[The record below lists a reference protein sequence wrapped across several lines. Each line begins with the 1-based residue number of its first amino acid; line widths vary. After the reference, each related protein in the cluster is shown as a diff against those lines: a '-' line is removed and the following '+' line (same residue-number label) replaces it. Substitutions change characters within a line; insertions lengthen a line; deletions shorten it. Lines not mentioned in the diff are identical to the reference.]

1 MKRTIFGAFTLLEVM
16 VAVAILGI
24 SLTAIFSSEGGAIRA
39 GARARQMTTA
49 TLLAR
54 CKMAEVEEQMARE
67 GFPAVMDDGEDACCE
82 GGEQE
87 GFSCHWQVEQVM
99 LPDAIEPE
107 GDPLGAMAGAAGG
120 TGGATGADLENA
132 LTGAAGGDAI
142 GAFAVQYAFPILRPM
157 IEQQVRRATVSVRWA
172 EGAGA
177 NNRRGPCEEGE
188 RSCFTVVQYLVAD
201 QGAAVPGT
209 DTTSGIGEAPTSPQ
223 GPGGNQPPTQ
233 QPQRPG
239 GTR

>member
-1 MKRTIFGAFTLLEVM
+1 MSRRIFGAFTLLEVM

-67 GFPAVMDDGEDACCE
+67 GFPAVSADGDDECCE

-87 GFSCHWQVEQVM
+87 GFTCNWLVEQVM
-99 LPDAIEPE
+99 LPDAIDTGEE
-107 GDPLGAMAGAAGG
+107 DPLAAAAAGAAGG
-120 TGGATGADLENA
+120 GAPGAGASSADLESA

-142 GAFAVQYAFPILRPM
+142 GAFAVQYAFPIIRPM

-172 EGAGA
+172 EGVGGTTA
-177 NNRRGPCEEGE
+177 RGPCEDGE
-188 RSCFTVVQYLVAD
+188 RNCFTVVQYLVAD
-201 QGAAVPGT
+201 QGGATPGEEGVT
-209 DTTSGIGEAPTSPQ
+209 EDGTTPPGNNSSNNQ
-223 GPGGNQPPTQ
+223 QQRGGNQ
-233 QPQRPG
+233 
-239 GTR
+239 